1 MRRFLLPGLGV
12 AAALALTGCD
22 SNHQSAS
29 VPSGQTSTVCGTYSG
44 KGCAPANKRVDL
56 ALPSF
61 SHSTEI
67 TNPLFPIGHGR
78 SAVLLG
84 HVDGKPF
91 RTETTVLPGAQTVD
105 WNGRKIPVL
114 ISQYMAYLDGR
125 LDEVAIDRYA
135 QADDGSVWYL
145 GEDVFDYRNG
155 AIAITEGT
163 WLAGREGPAAMIMP
177 AHPKLGDV
185 LRPENAIG
193 IVFEEVTV
201 KSTGKTVAGPRGPV
215 AGAILTREL
224 HSDLTTE
231 DKLFAPG
238 YGEFRTSGGGD
249 LEALALEVPTDSLP
263 GPPSPELESLSK
275 GANGVLELS
284 RTKEW
289 EAAAATMRRMNAAWT
304 TLLAGNPPPMI
315 AARLTENLAALTDAV
330 TSRKTARTAQK
341 AIDVSQ
347 SVLDLEL
354 RRRAQSRI
362 DARRFHLWTQQ
373 LRVDAV
379 AKDLAGVTGDVAV
392 LEWIRD
398 RITERLDR
406 AGRDEI
412 DSRLRALRSAT
423 DAKNLPAAAD
433 HAARLGARL
442 RALARA

>member
-1 MRRFLLPGLGV
+1 M
-12 AAALALTGCD
+12 AALAFSGCD
-22 SNHQSAS
+22 SNSKSSSSPQ
-29 VPSGQTSTVCGTYSG
+29 GKTSTVCGTYSG
-44 KGCAPANKRVDL
+44 KGCAPSNKRVDL
-56 ALPSF
+56 AAPSF

-91 RTETTVLPGAQTVD
+91 RTETTVLPGTQTVD
-105 WNGRKIPVL
+105 WNGRRVPVL

-163 WLAGREGPAAMIMP
+163 WLAGREGPAAMIMA

-185 LRPENAIG
+185 FRPENAIG

-201 KSTGKTVAGPRGPV
+201 TSVDKTVTGPRGPV
-215 AGAILTREL
+215 AGAILTKEL
-224 HSDLTTE
+224 HSDRTTE

-249 LEALALEVPTDSLP
+249 LEALALEVPTDALP
-263 GPPSPELESLSK
+263 GAPPAELESLSK

-284 RTKEW
+284 RIKEW
-289 EAAAATMRRMNAAWT
+289 EAATATIKQMHADWT
-304 TLLAGNPPPMI
+304 TLLADDPPPLI
-315 AARLTENLAALTDAV
+315 ATRLTGNLAALTSAV
-330 TSRKTARTAQK
+330 QARKTARTTQK
-341 AIDVSQ
+341 AIDVLQ

-354 RRRAQSRI
+354 RHRAQPKI
-362 DARRFHLWTQQ
+362 DAQRFHLWTQQ
-373 LRVDAV
+373 LRVDA
-379 AKDLAGVTGDVAV
+379 AAQDLAAVTGDVAV

-398 RITERLDR
+398 RITKRLDP
-406 AGRDEI
+406 AGRKEI
-412 DSRLRALRSAT
+412 DARLSALRGAT

-442 RALARA
+442 RVLARA

>member
-1 MRRFLLPGLGV
+1 MRKLLLPGLGI
-12 AAALALTGCD
+12 AAAIALSGCD
-22 SNHQSAS
+22 NNHKSAYA
-29 VPSGQTSTVCGTYSG
+29 PSGKTSTVCGTYSG
-44 KGCAPANKRVDL
+44 NGCAPASKRVDL

-91 RTETTVLPGAQTVD
+91 RTETTVLPGRQTVD
-105 WNGRKIPVL
+105 WNGRRIPVL

-145 GEDVFDYRNG
+145 GEDVFDYRKG

-177 AHPKLGDV
+177 ARPKLGNV
-185 LRPENAIG
+185 FRPENAIG

-201 KSTGKTVAGPRGPV
+201 TSVGKIVAGPRGPV
-215 AGAILTREL
+215 AGAIVTKEL
-224 HSDLTTE
+224 HSDRTTE
-231 DKLFAPG
+231 DKLFARR

-249 LEALALEVPTDSLP
+249 LEALALEVPTDALP
-263 GPPSPELESLSK
+263 GVPPTELQSLSK
-275 GANGVLELS
+275 GANGLLELS
-284 RTKEW
+284 RIKEW
-289 EAAAATMRRMNAAWT
+289 TAANATIRGMNGDWA
-304 TLLAGNPPPMI
+304 TLQAGNPPPLI
-315 AARLTENLAALTDAV
+315 AARLTKNLAALTDAV
-330 TSRKTARTAQK
+330 KARKAAQTAQK

-354 RRRAQSRI
+354 RHRAQSTI
-362 DARRFHLWTQQ
+362 DAQRFYLWTQQ
-373 LRVDAV
+373 LRVDA
-379 AKDLAGVTGDVAV
+379 AAEDLAGVTGDIAV

-398 RITERLDR
+398 RITERLGP
-406 AGRDEI
+406 AGREDV
-412 DSRLRALRSAT
+412 DSRLRALRGAT
-423 DAKNLPAAAD
+423 DAKNLRAAAD
-433 HAARLGARL
+433 HAARLGARI
-442 RALARA
+442 RASTRA

>member
-1 MRRFLLPGLGV
+1 MRRLLLPGLGV
-12 AAALALTGCD
+12 AAALAFSGCE
-22 SNHQSAS
+22 SNSKS
-29 VPSGQTSTVCGTYSG
+29 SSSPLGKTSTVCGTYSG
-44 KGCAPANKRVDL
+44 KGCAPSNKRVDL
-56 ALPSF
+56 AAPSF

-91 RTETTVLPGAQTVD
+91 RTETTVLPGTQTVD
-105 WNGRKIPVL
+105 WNGRRVPVL

-163 WLAGREGPAAMIMP
+163 WLAGREGPAAMIMA

-185 LRPENAIG
+185 FRPENAIG

-201 KSTGKTVAGPRGPV
+201 TLVDKTVTGPRGPV

-224 HSDLTTE
+224 HSDRTTE

-238 YGEFRTSGGGD
+238 YGEFSTSGGGD
-249 LEALALEVPTDSLP
+249 LEALALEVPTDALP
-263 GPPSPELESLSK
+263 GAPPTELKSLSK

-284 RTKEW
+284 RIKEW
-289 EAAAATMRRMNAAWT
+289 EAATATIKQMHADWT
-304 TLLAGNPPPMI
+304 TLLAGDPPPLI
-315 AARLTENLAALTDAV
+315 ATRLTGNLAALASAV
-330 TSRKTARTAQK
+330 RARETARTTQK
-341 AIDVSQ
+341 AIDVLQ

-354 RRRAQSRI
+354 RHRAQPKI
-362 DARRFHLWTQQ
+362 DAQRFHLWTQQ
-373 LRVDAV
+373 LRVDA
-379 AKDLAGVTGDVAV
+379 AAQDQAAVTGDVAV

-398 RITERLDR
+398 RITERLDS
-406 AGRDEI
+406 AGRKEI
-412 DSRLRALRSAT
+412 DARLSALRGAT

-442 RALARA
+442 RVLARA

>member
-1 MRRFLLPGLGV
+1 MRRLLLPGLGV
-12 AAALALTGCD
+12 AAALALSGCA
-22 SNHQSAS
+22 SKGKPSSAP
-29 VPSGQTSTVCGTYSG
+29 VGRTSTVCGTYSG
-44 KGCAPANKRVDL
+44 KGCAPVDKRVDL
-56 ALPSF
+56 AAPSF

-91 RTETTVLPGAQTVD
+91 RTETTVLPGTQTVD
-105 WNGRKIPVL
+105 WNGRRVPVL

-163 WLAGREGPAAMIMP
+163 WLAGREGPVAMIMP
-177 AHPKLGDV
+177 ANPKLGDV
-185 LRPENAIG
+185 FRPENAIG

-201 KSTGKTVAGPRGPV
+201 TSVNKTVTGPRGPV
-215 AGAILTREL
+215 GEAILTKEL
-224 HSDLTTE
+224 HSDRTTE

-249 LEALALEVPTDSLP
+249 LEALALEVPTDALP
-263 GPPSPELESLSK
+263 GAPPSELESLSK

-284 RTKEW
+284 RIKEW
-289 EAAAATMRRMNAAWT
+289 EAATATIKQMNADWT
-304 TLLAGNPPPMI
+304 TLLAGDPPPLI
-315 AARLTENLAALTDAV
+315 ATRLTGNLAALTSAV
-330 TSRKTARTAQK
+330 RARKTARTTQM
-341 AIDVSQ
+341 AIEVLQ

-354 RRRAQSRI
+354 RHRAQSKV
-362 DARRFHLWTQQ
+362 DAQRFHLWTQQ
-373 LRVDAV
+373 LRVDA
-379 AKDLAGVTGDVAV
+379 AAQDLAAVTGDGAV

-398 RITERLDR
+398 RITERLDP
-406 AGRDEI
+406 AGRKEI
-412 DSRLRALRSAT
+412 DARLSALRGAT

-442 RALARA
+442 RVLARA

>member
-1 MRRFLLPGLGV
+1 MSRLLLSGLGI
-12 AAALALTGCD
+12 AAALALSGCD
-22 SNHQSAS
+22 SNSKS
-29 VPSGQTSTVCGTYSG
+29 SSSLIGRTSTVCGTYSG
-44 KGCAPANKRVDL
+44 KGCAPSGKRVDL
-56 ALPSF
+56 AVPSF

-67 TNPLFPIGHGR
+67 TSPLFPISHGR

-91 RTETTVLPGAQTVD
+91 RTETTVLPGTRTVD
-105 WNGRKIPVL
+105 WNGRRVPVL

-145 GEDVFDYRNG
+145 GEDVFDYRKG
-155 AIAITEGT
+155 TVAITEGT
-163 WLAGREGPAAMIMP
+163 WLAGREGPAAMIMA

-185 LRPENAIG
+185 FRPENAIG

-201 KSTGKTVAGPRGPV
+201 TSVDKTVAGPRGPV
-215 AGAILTREL
+215 AGGILTKEL
-224 HSDLTTE
+224 HSDRTTE

-249 LEALALEVPTDSLP
+249 LEALALEVPTDVLP
-263 GPPSPELESLSK
+263 GAPPTELDSLSK

-284 RTKEW
+284 RIKDW
-289 EAAAATMRRMNAAWT
+289 DAAAATMRRMNVDWT
-304 TLLAGNPPPMI
+304 TLLAGNPPPLI
-315 AARLTENLAALTDAV
+315 ATRLTSNLAALTSAV
-330 TSRKTARTAQK
+330 RARKTARTTQK
-341 AIDVSQ
+341 AIDVLQ

-354 RRRAQSRI
+354 RHRPQSKI
-362 DARRFHLWTQQ
+362 DAQRFHLWTQQ
-373 LRVDAV
+373 LRVDA
-379 AKDLAGVTGDVAV
+379 AAQNLAGVTGDVAV

-398 RITERLDR
+398 RITGRLDP
-406 AGRDEI
+406 AGRKEI
-412 DSRLRALRSAT
+412 DARLSALRGAT

-442 RALARA
+442 RVLARA